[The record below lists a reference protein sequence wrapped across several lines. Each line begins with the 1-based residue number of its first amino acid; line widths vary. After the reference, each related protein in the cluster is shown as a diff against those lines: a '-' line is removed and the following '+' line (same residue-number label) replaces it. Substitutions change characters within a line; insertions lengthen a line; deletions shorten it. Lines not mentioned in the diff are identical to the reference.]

1 MFRMDHG
8 QNRRRILW
16 LNAGHS
22 LPRRRPVYTARP
34 ELRVRNGAD
43 QVGSRNDLLIGLDEH
58 LTIDRHIHIGI
69 LGKAQVG
76 ATMPLADAL
85 AKTYERSRGQTESIT
100 VKLQHDAV
108 AFIRLYPEGIGRTIG
123 PDTFRTR
130 VQIHDLAF
138 DRTSRRIGPEAADAN
153 SYHVSF
159 TLHDALVSRLYRHNL
174 AIDRTH
180 DAKSDGRYLSQ
191 RVAEQQVHED
201 QHDSGHQQVPWFVRA
216 DDEDAGRR
224 HEHHGQ
230 NALFGDEWI
239 ASTLHSRIPLYTND
253 HGPSP
258 AFAAES
264 TGPRHRGHMNGQKR
278 LECAPHRLKVLR
290 SMRFSQFGL
299 TTLKEVPAE
308 AEIVSHK
315 LMLRAGLI
323 RRLAS
328 GLFTWMPIGL
338 RILRKVEAVVRKE
351 MDRAGALELLMPAVQ
366 PAELW
371 EESGRWDQYGP
382 LLLRMQDR
390 HERDFC
396 FGPTHEEVITDIARR
411 ELRSYKQLPVNFYQI
426 QTKFRDEIRPRFGVM
441 RSREFIMKDA
451 YSFDIDHAGLQ
462 ASYEKMHAAYTAI
475 FERLG
480 LKFRVVDA
488 DSGEIG
494 GSRSQEFH
502 VLADSGEDAIA
513 YSDADDYASNI
524 ETAATVAPQ
533 GTRPGARQSL
543 EKVATPGI
551 KTIEALCE
559 FLNVTPSQTLKTL
572 IVDGTDGPIALALRG
587 DHELNSVKAQKITG
601 VASPL
606 TMASPEVVRDVTG
619 CAPGFAGPI
628 GLEIPVF
635 YDHAT
640 AAMSDFVCGANETDM
655 HLRGVN
661 FDRDVDSA
669 ETFDMR
675 NVVVGDPTPGGTG
688 TLSIAR
694 GIEVGHIFQLG
705 DKYSLAMGAT
715 VQDPEGKNRPMA
727 MGCYG
732 IGITRIVGA
741 AIEQNHDENGII
753 WPDPLAPFDVV
764 LVPINM
770 QRSDA
775 VREAAEALYAELT
788 EKGFDVLFDDRD
800 ARPGVKF
807 ADAELIGI
815 PHRLVISDRNL
826 AAGELEYRHRR
837 DVESR
842 NLKREEALK
851 VLEESDISY

>member
-1 MFRMDHG
+1 
-8 QNRRRILW
+8 
-16 LNAGHS
+16 
-22 LPRRRPVYTARP
+22 
-34 ELRVRNGAD
+34 
-43 QVGSRNDLLIGLDEH
+43 
-58 LTIDRHIHIGI
+58 
-69 LGKAQVG
+69 
-76 ATMPLADAL
+76 
-85 AKTYERSRGQTESIT
+85 
-100 VKLQHDAV
+100 
-108 AFIRLYPEGIGRTIG
+108 
-123 PDTFRTR
+123 
-130 VQIHDLAF
+130 
-138 DRTSRRIGPEAADAN
+138 
-153 SYHVSF
+153 
-159 TLHDALVSRLYRHNL
+159 
-174 AIDRTH
+174 
-180 DAKSDGRYLSQ
+180 
-191 RVAEQQVHED
+191 
-201 QHDSGHQQVPWFVRA
+201 
-216 DDEDAGRR
+216 
-224 HEHHGQ
+224 
-230 NALFGDEWI
+230 
-239 ASTLHSRIPLYTND
+239 
-253 HGPSP
+253 
-258 AFAAES
+258 
-264 TGPRHRGHMNGQKR
+264 
-278 LECAPHRLKVLR
+278 
-290 SMRFSQFGL
+290 MRFSQFGL
-299 TTLKEVPAE
+299 TTLKEVPAD
-308 AEIVSHK
+308 AEIISHK

-338 RILRKVEAVVRKE
+338 RILRKVEAVVREE

-371 EESGRWDQYGP
+371 RESGRWDQYGP

-462 ASYEKMHAAYTAI
+462 ASYEKMHVAYTAI

-513 YSDADDYASNI
+513 YSDVDDYASNI
-524 ETAATVAPQ
+524 ETAATVAPSAS
-533 GTRPGARQSL
+533 RPAAKQSL

-559 FLNVTPSQTLKTL
+559 FLKITPSQTLKTL
-572 IVDGTDGPIALALRG
+572 IVEGTDGPIALVLRG
-587 DHELNSVKAQKITG
+587 DHELNSVKAQKISG

-606 TMASPEVVRDVTG
+606 TMASPEVIREVTG
-619 CAPGFAGPI
+619 CVPGFVGPI
-628 GLEIPVF
+628 ALDIPVF

-640 AAMSDFVCGANETDM
+640 AAMSDFVCGANEVDM
-655 HLRGVN
+655 HFKGAN
-661 FDRDVDSA
+661 FDRDLDSA
-669 ETFDMR
+669 KTVDIR
-675 NVVVGDPTPGGTG
+675 NVVVGDPAPGGTG
-688 TLSIAR
+688 RLSIAR

-705 DKYSLAMGAT
+705 DKYSRAMGAT
-715 VQDPEGKNRPMA
+715 VQDPDGKNQAMA

-753 WPDPLAPFDVV
+753 WPGPLAPFDVV

-770 QRSDA
+770 QRSDT
-775 VREAAEALYAELT
+775 VREATEALYAELT
-788 EKGFDVLFDDRD
+788 ERGFDVFYDDRD

-815 PHRLVISDRNL
+815 PHRLVISERNL

-837 DVESR
+837 DAESR

-851 VLEESDISY
+851 LLEESVISY